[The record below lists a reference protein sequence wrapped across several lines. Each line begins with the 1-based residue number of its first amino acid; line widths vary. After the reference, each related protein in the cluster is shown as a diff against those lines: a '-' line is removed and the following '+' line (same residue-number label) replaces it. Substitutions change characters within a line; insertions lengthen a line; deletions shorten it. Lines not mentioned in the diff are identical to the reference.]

1 MAQESTNTFS
11 GGLNKDLNSIATK
24 NTLLTD
30 SKNMTFITFN
40 GNEMSMQNDMGN
52 TKLIYQQTDDD
63 GNKTGDVV
71 DVALS
76 EGFVP
81 VGMKEHGGI
90 LYIASYN
97 KAESKGEIGTFPS
110 PEYNTESILKVL
122 DSNFDLY
129 IDKIIPI
136 FNKEDYIEA
145 GDCLI
150 DYCFLGLNLDLITL
164 SQDDRKIYTYKILN
178 TLNGND
184 ITKYCSNLKLDNG
197 TAIIPL
203 SKLYNE
209 KNKKIYIGYNNGVSD
224 IILAA
229 FDGTNVKYGHGNQ
242 SILTNKIYTYSN
254 TNVQFWMYNNKG
266 EYVLYIHNYDG
277 YDVFYKTKEEKRTI
291 EYNKSTT
298 FNFPNIQKSSLGI
311 MFQYEDIESFKLVD
325 REDETSI
332 GLRKGF
338 LKNYCCLLFDS
349 LLTENHTKI
358 TVDKAKFHY
367 IFYDEHYNNLFEQ
380 KYEIPINNQRLVKTN
395 KATRLDRCPNTK
407 NIQKEPY
414 NKFYVYFEFEPIN
427 NDNIDLSKHTI
438 KMTVDMSKSNLSD
451 VGYPVKEYSNIDI
464 SLNNILVPYSSTET
478 TTFESLYK
486 NAINTKD
493 YSLLFKTKLFNE
505 SITDTSCLVGN
516 QLKDTCFKCIQE
528 PNKTKYDDA
537 NPQFLSALILSD
549 TNPVPSYGTIIPDCT
564 YFETNNTGFYLYDK
578 LYYNYGT
585 TINKLEGIDQSYNY
599 QWVIK
604 FVNSQLNFSTIIGDK
619 LSNLFYYKI
628 SCKAFDNLNKLDLY
642 IYKTSDFNK
651 ITVNSI
657 PKSFDIID
665 YLNNN
670 DNKNEYIFELSNYKR
685 SDRDAK
691 VTLLNGNLNSDIE
704 YQKVIPQGTFNRYLS
719 VYSTEEDYLTDVNGN
734 IGLFCLKD
742 NGIIVDY
749 NYAKKNNINLSTY
762 KIGLTTYINSIR
774 IEQDKLNYSIEN
786 VFEKDLTQ
794 FSNGEIYPVDHNNK
808 TLLTNEIYELY
819 NCVSPSRVYYTG
831 SIIKKDGAPEI
842 ETNKYSIKGRNEIL
856 NVYYN
861 NPYLFKNNSGLYSRY
876 QMVKKDSKYYIN
888 VEFDI
893 NDFKDYKYVMFL
905 AYTTQNTIINSNY
918 QMVIQ
923 DSVNQDQLFN
933 AGNSVTINK
942 EKGLK
947 YNRIAILFEV
957 DKTKNIQLEISCD
970 KEEESSNNPF
980 NQFLKSENIPL
991 LINPILY
998 TVDDLIE
1005 EDDVIKCQYF
1015 RAQAARLTSYSIKDS
1030 IYSDVEFPNGFFTKP
1045 VVGKTSNVLDNY
1057 APLPFYEF

>member
-97 KAESKGEIGTFPS
+97 KAKGKGEIGTFPS
-110 PEYNTESILKVL
+110 PEYNTESTLKVL
-122 DSNFDLY
+122 DSNFDFY
-129 IDKIIPI
+129 IDKIVPI

-150 DYCFLGLNLDLITL
+150 DYCFLGLNLDIITL
-164 SQDDRKIYTYKILN
+164 SQDDRKIYTYKIIN

-197 TAIIPL
+197 TAIINL
-203 SKLYNE
+203 TQLYNE

-229 FDGTNVKYGHGNQ
+229 FDGTNVKYGHGSQ

-266 EYVLYIHNYDG
+266 EYVLYIHNYDK
-277 YDVFYKTKEEKRTI
+277 YDVFYKTKDEKGTI
-291 EYNKSTT
+291 EYNKSDV

-311 MFQYEDIESFKLVD
+311 MFQYEDIESFKLVNH
-325 REDETSI
+325 EDETSI
-332 GLRKGF
+332 GLKKGF
-338 LKNYCCLLFDS
+338 EKKYCCLFFDS

-358 TVDKAKFHY
+358 TVDKSEFKY
-367 IFYDEHYNNLFEQ
+367 IFYDEHYNILFEQ
-380 KYEIPINNQRLVKTN
+380 KTPIEIPIKNQRIVQLKEEGKKEFRTHLEQSDQAN
-395 KATRLDRCPNTK
+395 K
-407 NIQKEPY
+407 IQKEPY
-414 NKFYVYFEFEPIN
+414 NKFYVYFEFKPIN
-427 NDNIDLSKHTI
+427 NNGIDLSKHTI

-464 SLNNILVPYSSTET
+464 NLNNILVPYNDFET

-486 NAINTKD
+486 NATNTKD

-505 SITDTSCLVGN
+505 SITDSKCLVDK
-516 QLKDTCFKCIQE
+516 QLKDTHFKLIPD
-528 PNKTKYDDA
+528 PNLQSKYL
-537 NPQFLSALILSD
+537 QALISQDSKLDSQ
-549 TNPVPSYGTIIPDCT
+549 GTIRDHCAH
-564 YFETNNTGFYLYDK
+564 FKEDNKSFYLYDK
-578 LYYNYGT
+578 LYSYYGT

-599 QWVIK
+599 QWTIN
-604 FVNSQLNFSTIIGDK
+604 FVNSKLNFSNIIGDK
-619 LSNLFYYKI
+619 LSDLFYYKA
-628 SCKAFDNLNKLDLY
+628 SCEAFNNLKEFDLY
-642 IYKTSDFNK
+642 VFKTGDEKGS
-651 ITVNSI
+651 TVDSI
-657 PKSFDIID
+657 PTSFDIID

-685 SDRDAK
+685 SDHHAK
-691 VTLLNGNLNSDIE
+691 IKLLNGNLSSDIE
-704 YQKVIPQGTFNRYLS
+704 YQKAIPQGTFNRYLS
-719 VYSTEEDYLTDVNGN
+719 IYSTEEDYLTSINGN
-734 IGLFCLKD
+734 IGMFCLSDGKT
-742 NGIIVDY
+742 NLGE
-749 NYAKKNNINLSTY
+749 KNEFNENKTVNC

-774 IEQDKLNYSIEN
+774 IEQSKLNYSIEN

-794 FSNGEIYPVDHNNK
+794 LSNGEIYPVDHNNHS
-808 TLLTNEIYELY
+808 LLTNEKYELY
-819 NCVSPSRVYYTG
+819 NCLSPYRVYYTG
-831 SIIKKDGAPEI
+831 SLIKKDGAPKI
-842 ETNKYSIKGRNEIL
+842 EFNNHSVAIGNKIK
-856 NVYYN
+856 NVYYD

-876 QMVKKDSKYYIN
+876 QMVNKDSKYYLN
-888 VEFDI
+888 VEFDV

-905 AYTTQNTIINSNY
+905 AYTTQNTTINSNY
-918 QMVIQ
+918 QMIIQ

-933 AGNSVTINK
+933 TGNSVTINK

-970 KEEESSNNPF
+970 KEETTLSNIG
-980 NQFLKSENIPL
+980 QIPL

-998 TVDDLIE
+998 TIDDLIE
-1005 EDDVIKCQYF
+1005 EDSVLKCQYF
-1015 RAQAARLTSYSIKDS
+1015 RAQAARLINYSIEDS
-1030 IYSDVEFPNGFFTKP
+1030 IYYDVKFPNGKFSNP
-1045 VVGKTSNVLDNY
+1045 IVGKTSNVLDNY

>member
-97 KAESKGEIGTFPS
+97 KAKNMGEIGTFPS
-110 PEYNTESILKVL
+110 PEYNTESTLKTL

-129 IDKIIPI
+129 IDKIVPI

-197 TAIIPL
+197 TAIINL
-203 SKLYNE
+203 TQLYNE

-229 FDGTNVKYGHGNQ
+229 FDGTSVKYGHGSQ

-266 EYVLYIHNYDG
+266 EYVLYIHNYDK
-277 YDVFYKTKEEKRTI
+277 YDVFYKTKDEKENI
-291 EYNKSTT
+291 EYNKSDE
-298 FNFPNIQKSSLGI
+298 FHFPNIQKSSLGI

-325 REDETSI
+325 HEDETSI
-332 GLRKGF
+332 GLTKSF
-338 LKNYCCLLFDS
+338 VNNYCCLIFDS
-349 LLTENHTKI
+349 LLTENYTKI
-358 TVDKAKFHY
+358 TVDKARFEY
-367 IFYDEHYNNLFEQ
+367 IFYDEHYNELFRQ
-380 KYEIPINNQRLVKTN
+380 KYEIPINNQKLIKTN
-395 KATRLDRCPNTK
+395 KITRLDRYPNAK

-414 NKFYVYFEFEPIN
+414 NKFYVYFEIEPIN

-451 VGYPVKEYSNIDI
+451 VGYPLKEYSNIDI
-464 SLNNILVPYSSTET
+464 SLNNILVPYNEYET

-505 SITDTSCLVGN
+505 SITDSKCLVSK
-516 QLKDTCFKCIQE
+516 QLKDTCFKLITDPNNPYAYIWALVLQDCQ
-528 PNKTKYDDA
+528 PNKTDD
-537 NPQFLSALILSD
+537 NIRL
-549 TNPVPSYGTIIPDCT
+549 DCT
-564 YFETNNTGFYLYDK
+564 HYQKGNSEFYLYDK
-578 LYYNYGT
+578 LYSYYGT
-585 TINKLEGIDQSYNY
+585 IIKKLEGIDQSYNY
-599 QWVIK
+599 QWIIN
-604 FVNSQLNFSTIIGDK
+604 FVNSQLNFSNIIGDK
-619 LSNLFYYKI
+619 LSDLFYYKA
-628 SCKAFDNLNKLDLY
+628 SCKPCNNFNNLDLY
-642 IYKTSDFNK
+642 VLKTYDFLK
-651 ITVNSI
+651 KTVNSI
-657 PKSFDIID
+657 PKSFDVID
-665 YLNNN
+665 YINNN
-670 DNKNEYIFELSNYKR
+670 DNNEYIFELSSYER
-685 SDRDAK
+685 SDDEAK
-691 VTLLNGNLNSDIE
+691 IKLLNGGLNSNVE
-704 YQKVIPQGTFNRYLS
+704 YQKTIPQGTFNRYLS
-719 VYSTEEDYLTDVNGN
+719 VYSTEKDYLTDIYGN
-734 IGLFCLKD
+734 IGMFCLSDGK
-742 NGIIVDY
+742 Y
-749 NYAKKNNINLSTY
+749 NLGSLNKITENEIKNCE
-762 KIGLTTYINSIR
+762 IGLTTYVDSIR
-774 IEQDKLNYSIEN
+774 IEQSKLNYSIEN

-794 FSNGEIYPVDHNNK
+794 LSNGEIYPVDHNNHA
-808 TLLTNEIYELY
+808 LLTNEKYELY
-819 NCVSPSRVYYTG
+819 NCLSPYKVYYTG
-831 SIIKKDGAPEI
+831 SLIKKDGAPKI
-842 ETNKYSIKGRNEIL
+842 EFNNHSVAIGNKIK
-856 NVYYN
+856 NVYYD

-876 QMVKKDSKYYIN
+876 QMVNKDSKYYLN
-888 VEFDI
+888 VEFDV

-905 AYTTQNTIINSNY
+905 AYTTQNIEINSNY
-918 QMVIQ
+918 QMIVQNPNKQ
-923 DSVNQDQLFN
+923 DELLNI
-933 AGNSVTINK
+933 GNSVTINK

-957 DKTKNIQLEISCD
+957 DKTKNIQLEISCN
-970 KEEESSNNPF
+970 KEEESSNN
-980 NQFLKSENIPL
+980 QFDQLLKSENIPL

-998 TVDDLIE
+998 TIDDLIE
-1005 EDDVIKCQYF
+1005 EDDVVKCQYF
-1015 RAQAARLTSYSIKDS
+1015 RAQAARLTNYSIKDS
-1030 IYSDVEFPNGFFTKP
+1030 IYSDVKFPNGIFSKP
-1045 VVGKTSNVLDNY
+1045 VVSKTSNVLDNY

>member
-71 DVALS
+71 DVSLS

-97 KAESKGEIGTFPS
+97 KAKSMGEIGTFPS
-110 PEYNTESILKVL
+110 PEYNTESTLKVL

-129 IDKIIPI
+129 IDKIVPI

-164 SQDDRKIYTYKILN
+164 SQKERKIYTYKIIN

-197 TAIIPL
+197 TAIINL
-203 SKLYNE
+203 TQLYNE

-242 SILTNKIYTYSN
+242 SILTNKIYTHSN

-266 EYVLYIHNYDG
+266 EYVLYIHNYDK
-277 YDVFYKTKEEKRTI
+277 YDIFCKTKGEKEI
-291 EYNKSTT
+291 IKYDKSTT

-332 GLRKGF
+332 GLKKGF
-338 LKNYCCLLFDS
+338 YNKYCCLFFDS
-349 LLTENHTKI
+349 LLTENNTKI
-358 TVDKAKFHY
+358 TVDKAEFKY
-367 IFYDEHYNNLFEQ
+367 IFYDEHYNTLFEQ
-380 KYEIPINNQRLVKTN
+380 ETPIEILIKNQRVVQLEEEGKKEFRTHLEQSN
-395 KATRLDRCPNTK
+395 YANI
-407 NIQKEPY
+407 IQKEPY
-414 NKFYVYFEFEPIN
+414 NKFYVYFEFKPIN

-438 KMTVDMSKSNLSD
+438 KMTVDMSKSNMSD
-451 VGYPVKEYSNIDI
+451 VGYPIKEYSNIDI
-464 SLNNILVPYSSTET
+464 SLNNILVPYNEYEA

-505 SITDTSCLVGN
+505 SITDSKCLVGKE
-516 QLKDTCFKCIQE
+516 LKDTHFKLIPD
-528 PNKTKYDDA
+528 PNLQSKYL
-537 NPQFLSALILSD
+537 QALISQDSKLDSQ
-549 TNPVPSYGTIIPDCT
+549 GTIRNHCT
-564 YFETNNTGFYLYDK
+564 HFKEDNKSFYLYDK
-578 LYYNYGT
+578 LYSYYGT

-599 QWVIK
+599 QWTIN
-604 FVNSQLNFSTIIGDK
+604 FVNSKLNFSNIIGDK
-619 LSNLFYYKI
+619 LSDLFYYKA
-628 SCKAFDNLNKLDLY
+628 SCEAFNNLKEFDLY
-642 IYKTSDFNK
+642 VFKTGDEKGS
-651 ITVNSI
+651 TVDSI
-657 PKSFDIID
+657 PKTFDIID

-670 DNKNEYIFELSNYKR
+670 DNKNEYIFEISFYKR
-685 SDRDAK
+685 PDHHAK
-691 VTLLNGNLNSDIE
+691 VKLLNGSLNSDIE
-704 YQKVIPQGTFNRYLS
+704 YQKAIPQGTFNRYLS
-719 VYSTEEDYLTDVNGN
+719 VYSTEEDYLTSINGN
-734 IGLFCLKD
+734 IGMFCLSDGKT
-742 NGIIVDY
+742 NLGGKNEFNENKTVDCR
-749 NYAKKNNINLSTY
+749 
-762 KIGLTTYINSIR
+762 IGLTTYVDSIR
-774 IEQDKLNYSIEN
+774 IEQSKLNYSIEN
-786 VFEKDLTQ
+786 AFEKDLTQ
-794 FSNGEIYPVDHNNK
+794 LSNGEIYPVDHNNHA
-808 TLLTNEIYELY
+808 LLTNEKYELY
-819 NCVSPSRVYYTG
+819 NCLSPYKVYYTG
-831 SIIKKDGAPEI
+831 SLIKKDGAPKI
-842 ETNKYSIKGRNEIL
+842 EFNKPSIAIGNKIK
-856 NVYYN
+856 NVYYD

-876 QMVKKDSKYYIN
+876 QMVNKDSKYYLN
-888 VEFDI
+888 VEFDV

-905 AYTTQNTIINSNY
+905 AYTTQNTTINSNY
-918 QMVIQ
+918 QMIIQ
-923 DSVNQDQLFN
+923 DSANQDQLFN
-933 AGNSVTINK
+933 TGNSITINK
-942 EKGLK
+942 KKGLK

-957 DKTKNIQLEISCD
+957 DKTKNIQLELSCD
-970 KEEESSNNPF
+970 KEETTLSNIR
-980 NQFLKSENIPL
+980 QIPL

-998 TVDDLIE
+998 TIDDLIE
-1005 EDDVIKCQYF
+1005 EDNILKCQYF
-1015 RAQAARLTSYSIKDS
+1015 RAQAARLTNYSISDS
-1030 IYSDVEFPNGFFTKP
+1030 IYSDVEFPNGNFPNP
-1045 VVGKTSNVLDNY
+1045 VVGKNINVLDNY

>member
-52 TKLIYQQTDDD
+52 TKLIYQQTDDN

-97 KAESKGEIGTFPS
+97 KAKGKGEIGTFPS
-110 PEYNTESILKVL
+110 PEYNTESTLKIL

-129 IDKIIPI
+129 VDKVVPI

-164 SQDDRKIYTYKILN
+164 SQKERKIYTYKIIN

-197 TAIIPL
+197 TAIINL
-203 SKLYNE
+203 TQLYNE

-242 SILTNKIYTYSN
+242 SILINKIYTYSN

-266 EYVLYIHNYDG
+266 EYVLYIHNYDE
-277 YDVFYKTKEEKRTI
+277 YNIFYKTKDEKGNI

-298 FNFPNIQKSSLGI
+298 FNFPNIQKTSLGI
-311 MFQYEDIESFKLVD
+311 MFQYEDIESFKLVNH
-325 REDETSI
+325 EDETSI
-332 GLRKGF
+332 GLRKDF
-338 LKNYCCLLFDS
+338 INNYCCLIFDS
-349 LLTENHTKI
+349 LLTENYTKI
-358 TVDKAKFHY
+358 TVDKARFEY
-367 IFYDEHYNNLFEQ
+367 IFYDEHYNELFRQ
-380 KYEIPINNQRLVKTN
+380 KYEIPINNQKLVKTN
-395 KATRLDRCPNTK
+395 KVTRLDKSPNAK

-414 NKFYVYFEFEPIN
+414 NKFYVYFEFKPIN

-451 VGYPVKEYSNIDI
+451 VGYPIKEYSNIDI
-464 SLNNILVPYSSTET
+464 SLNNILVPYNEYDT

-486 NAINTKD
+486 NATNTKD

-505 SITDTSCLVGN
+505 SITDSKCLVSK
-516 QLKDTCFKCIQE
+516 QLKDTCFQLVNDPNYNSKLIYALMGQHIWQE
-528 PNKTKYDDA
+528 NGLIYTIHRYCTHFEEDDK
-537 NPQFLSALILSD
+537 S
-549 TNPVPSYGTIIPDCT
+549 
-564 YFETNNTGFYLYDK
+564 FYLYDK
-578 LYYNYGT
+578 LYSYYGT
-585 TINKLEGIDQSYNY
+585 TIKKLEGIDQSYNY
-599 QWVIK
+599 QWTIN
-604 FVNSQLNFSTIIGDK
+604 FVNSKLNISNIIGDK
-619 LSNLFYYKI
+619 LSDLFYYKA
-628 SCKAFDNLNKLDLY
+628 SCEAFNDLDKYYLSVSETRDE
-642 IYKTSDFNK
+642 IGS
-651 ITVNSI
+651 TVDSI
-657 PKSFDIID
+657 PKSFDVID
-665 YLNNN
+665 YINNN
-670 DNKNEYIFELSNYKR
+670 DNKNEYIFELSSCKR
-685 SDRDAK
+685 SDK
-691 VTLLNGNLNSDIE
+691 NIKIKLLNGSLNSDVE
-704 YQKVIPQGTFNRYLS
+704 YQKTIPQGTFNRYLS
-719 VYSTEEDYLTDVNGN
+719 IYSTEKDYLTAINGN
-734 IGLFCLKD
+734 IGMFCLSDGKTNSGESID
-742 NGIIVDY
+742 TNQGKI
-749 NYAKKNNINLSTY
+749 NNC
-762 KIGLTTYINSIR
+762 KIGLTTYVDSIR
-774 IEQDKLNYSIEN
+774 IEQSKLNYSIEN

-794 FSNGEIYPVDHNNK
+794 LSNGEIYPVDHNNHS
-808 TLLTNEIYELY
+808 LLTNEKYELY
-819 NCVSPSRVYYTG
+819 NCLSPYKIYYTD
-831 SIIKKDGAPEI
+831 SVIKKDGAPKIERIGTEI
-842 ETNKYSIKGRNEIL
+842 K
-856 NVYYN
+856 NVYYD

-876 QMVKKDSKYYIN
+876 QMVNKDSKYYLN
-888 VEFDI
+888 VEFDV

-905 AYTTQNTIINSNY
+905 AYTTQNTTINSNY
-918 QMVIQ
+918 QMIIQ

-933 AGNSVTINK
+933 TGNSVTINK

-957 DKTKNIQLEISCD
+957 DKTKNIYLEISCN
-970 KEEESSNNPF
+970 KETSLSNIGQN
-980 NQFLKSENIPL
+980 PL

-1005 EDDVIKCQYF
+1005 EDGILKCQYF
-1015 RAQAARLTSYSIKDS
+1015 RAQASRLTNYSIKDS
-1030 IYSDVEFPNGFFTKP
+1030 IYSDVKFPNGKFSNP
-1045 VVGKTSNVLDNY
+1045 IVGKNINVLDNY

>member
-63 GNKTGDVV
+63 GNKIGDVV

-97 KAESKGEIGTFPS
+97 KAKGKGEIGTFPS
-110 PEYNTESILKVL
+110 PEYNTESTLKIL

-129 IDKIIPI
+129 IDKIVPI

-164 SQDDRKIYTYKILN
+164 SQDNRKIYTYKILN
-178 TLNGND
+178 TLNCND

-197 TAIIPL
+197 TAIINL
-203 SKLYNE
+203 TQLYNE

-229 FDGTNVKYGHGNQ
+229 FDGTNVKYGHGSQ

-266 EYVLYIHNYDG
+266 EYVLYIHNYDK
-277 YDVFYKTKEEKRTI
+277 YDVFYKTKDEKGTI
-291 EYNKSTT
+291 EYNKSDV

-311 MFQYEDIESFKLVD
+311 MFQYEDIESFKLVNY
-325 REDETSI
+325 EDETSI
-332 GLRKGF
+332 GLKKGF
-338 LKNYCCLLFDS
+338 LKNYCCLIFDS
-349 LLTENHTKI
+349 LLTENYTKI
-358 TVDKAKFHY
+358 TVDKARFEY
-367 IFYDEHYNNLFEQ
+367 IFYDEHYNELFRQ

-395 KATRLDRCPNTK
+395 KATRLDRCPNAK

-451 VGYPVKEYSNIDI
+451 VGYPLKEYSNIDI
-464 SLNNILVPYSSTET
+464 SLNNILVPYGELET

-505 SITDTSCLVGN
+505 SITDSKCLVGKE
-516 QLKDTCFKCIQE
+516 LKDTCFKVVKE
-528 PNKTKYDDA
+528 PNHSNLLA
-537 NPQFLSALILSD
+537 SALVLQ
-549 TNPVPSYGTIIPDCT
+549 DCQPNKKGEIRDDC
-564 YFETNNTGFYLYDK
+564 YYYKDGAYKFYLYDK
-578 LYYNYGT
+578 LYYDYGT

-599 QWVIK
+599 QWVVK
-604 FVNSQLNFSTIIGDK
+604 FVNSQLNFSNIIGDK
-619 LSNLFYYKI
+619 LSDLFYYKS
-628 SCKAFDNLNKLDLY
+628 SCNTFNDLNQFNLY
-642 IYKTSDFNK
+642 VFPTSDLSLDSMSRSF
-651 ITVNSI
+651 NSI
-657 PKSFDIID
+657 PISFDIID

-685 SDRDAK
+685 SDRRAK
-691 VTLLNGNLNSDIE
+691 VKLLNGSLNSDIE
-704 YQKVIPQGTFNRYLS
+704 YQKTIPQGTFNRYLS
-719 VYSTEEDYLTDVNGN
+719 IYSTEENYLSDINGN
-734 IGLFCLKD
+734 IGMFCLSHGKTNLGEKNED
-742 NGIIVDY
+742 NEDEIS
-749 NYAKKNNINLSTY
+749 NC
-762 KIGLTTYINSIR
+762 KIGITTYVNSIR

-794 FSNGEIYPVDHNNK
+794 LSNGEIYPVDHNNH
-808 TLLTNEIYELY
+808 TLLTNEKYELY
-819 NCVSPSRVYYTG
+819 NCLSPYKVYYTG
-831 SIIKKDGAPEI
+831 SLIKKDGAPKI
-842 ETNKYSIKGRNEIL
+842 EFNNPSIAIGNKIK
-856 NVYYN
+856 NVYYD

-876 QMVKKDSKYYIN
+876 QMVNKDSKYYLN
-888 VEFDI
+888 VEFDV

-905 AYTTQNTIINSNY
+905 AYITQDTTINSNY
-918 QMVIQ
+918 QMIIQ
-923 DSVNQDQLFN
+923 DPNKQDELLN
-933 AGNSVTINK
+933 VGNLVTINK

-970 KEEESSNNPF
+970 KEETTLSNIG
-980 NQFLKSENIPL
+980 QIPL

-1005 EDDVIKCQYF
+1005 EEDVLKCQYF
-1015 RAQAARLTSYSIKDS
+1015 RAQAARLTNYSIEDS
-1030 IYSDVEFPNGFFTKP
+1030 IYSDVEFPNGESL
-1045 VVGKTSNVLDNY
+1045 GKNLNKKNNNVLDNY

>member
-11 GGLNKDLNSIATK
+11 GGLNQDLNSIATK

-97 KAESKGEIGTFPS
+97 KARSMGEIGTFPS
-110 PEYNTESILKVL
+110 PEYNTESTLKVL

-129 IDKIIPI
+129 IDKIVPI

-164 SQDDRKIYTYKILN
+164 SQNDRKIYTYKILN

-197 TAIIPL
+197 TAIINL
-203 SKLYNE
+203 TQLYNE

-229 FDGTNVKYGHGNQ
+229 FDGTNIKYGHGNQ

-266 EYVLYIHNYDG
+266 EYILYIHNYDK
-277 YDVFYKTKEEKRTI
+277 YDVFYKTKDEKGNI
-291 EYNKSTT
+291 EYNKSTP

-311 MFQYEDIESFKLVD
+311 MFQYEDIESFKLVNH
-325 REDETSI
+325 EDETSI

-338 LKNYCCLLFDS
+338 LKNYCCLIFDS
-349 LLTENHTKI
+349 LLTENYTKI
-358 TVDKAKFHY
+358 TVDKARFEY
-367 IFYDEHYNNLFEQ
+367 IFYDEHYNELFRQ

-395 KATRLDRCPNTK
+395 KATRLDRYPNAK

-427 NDNIDLSKHTI
+427 NDGIDLSKHTI

-451 VGYPVKEYSNIDI
+451 VGYPLKEYSNIDI
-464 SLNNILVPYSSTET
+464 SLNNILVPYNEYET

-505 SITDTSCLVGN
+505 SITDSKCLVGKE
-516 QLKDTCFKCIQE
+516 LKDTCFKVVKE
-528 PNKTKYDDA
+528 PNHSNLLA
-537 NPQFLSALILSD
+537 SALVLQ
-549 TNPVPSYGTIIPDCT
+549 DCQPNKKGEIRDDC
-564 YFETNNTGFYLYDK
+564 YYYKDGAYKFYLYDK
-578 LYYNYGT
+578 LYYDYGT

-604 FVNSQLNFSTIIGDK
+604 FVNSQLNFSNIIGDK
-619 LSNLFYYKI
+619 LSDLFYYKS
-628 SCKAFDNLNKLDLY
+628 SCNTFNDLNQFNLY
-642 IYKTSDFNK
+642 VFPTSDLSLDSMSRSQ
-651 ITVNSI
+651 NSI
-657 PKSFDIID
+657 PTSFDIID

-685 SDRDAK
+685 SDRRAK
-691 VTLLNGNLNSDIE
+691 VKLLNGNLNSDIE
-704 YQKVIPQGTFNRYLS
+704 YQKTIPQGTFNRYLS
-719 VYSTEEDYLTDVNGN
+719 IYSTEENYLSDINGN
-734 IGLFCLKD
+734 IGMFCLSHGKT
-742 NGIIVDY
+742 NLGE
-749 NYAKKNNINLSTY
+749 KNENNENEISNC
-762 KIGLTTYINSIR
+762 KIGITTYVDSIR

-794 FSNGEIYPVDHNNK
+794 LSNGEIYPVDHNNK
-808 TLLTNEIYELY
+808 ALLTNEKYELY
-819 NCVSPSRVYYTG
+819 NCLSPYKVYYTG
-831 SIIKKDGAPEI
+831 SVIKKDGAPKVEFNNHSI
-842 ETNKYSIKGRNEIL
+842 AIGNKIK
-856 NVYYN
+856 NVYYD

-876 QMVKKDSKYYIN
+876 QMVNKDSKYYLN
-888 VEFDI
+888 VEFDV

-905 AYTTQNTIINSNY
+905 AYTTQDTTINSNY
-918 QMVIQ
+918 QMIIQ
-923 DSVNQDQLFN
+923 DQNKQDELLN
-933 AGNSVTINK
+933 VGNLVTINK

-957 DKTKNIQLEISCD
+957 DKTKNIQLEISCN
-970 KEEESSNNPF
+970 KEEDSSNNPF
-980 NQFLKSENIPL
+980 DQLLKSENIPL

-1005 EDDVIKCQYF
+1005 EDNVVKCQYF
-1015 RAQAARLTSYSIKDS
+1015 RAQAARLTKYSISDS
-1030 IYSDVEFPNGFFTKP
+1030 IYSDVKFPNGNFP
-1045 VVGKTSNVLDNY
+1045 NPIVGKTSNVLDNY

>member
-63 GNKTGDVV
+63 GNKIGDVV

-97 KAESKGEIGTFPS
+97 KAKGKGEIGTFPS
-110 PEYNTESILKVL
+110 PEYNTESTLKIL

-129 IDKIIPI
+129 VDKIIPI
-136 FNKEDYIEA
+136 FNPEDYIEA

-150 DYCFLGLNLDLITL
+150 DYCFLGLNLNLITL
-164 SQDDRKIYTYKILN
+164 SQDDRKIYTYKIIN

-197 TAIIPL
+197 TTIINL
-203 SKLYNE
+203 TQLYNE
-209 KNKKIYIGYNNGVSD
+209 KNKRIYIGYNNGVSD

-254 TNVQFWMYNNKG
+254 TNVQFWLYNNKG
-266 EYVLYIHNYDG
+266 EYVLYIHNYDK
-277 YDVFYKTKEEKRTI
+277 YDVFYKTKDEKGNI
-291 EYNKSTT
+291 EYNKSTP

-325 REDETSI
+325 HEDETSI

-349 LLTENHTKI
+349 LLTENYTKI
-358 TVDKAKFHY
+358 TVDKAKFKY
-367 IFYDEHYNNLFEQ
+367 IFYDEHYNELYQQ

-395 KATRLDRCPNTK
+395 KVTRLDRCPNAK

-414 NKFYVYFEFEPIN
+414 NKFYVYFEFKPIN
-427 NDNIDLSKHTI
+427 NDGIDLSKHTI

-451 VGYPVKEYSNIDI
+451 IGYPLKEYSNIDI
-464 SLNNILVPYSSTET
+464 SLNNILVPYNEYET

-505 SITDTSCLVGN
+505 SITDSKCLVGKE
-516 QLKDTCFKCIQE
+516 LKDTCFRQVRD
-528 PNKTKYDDA
+528 PNYYSKLLY
-537 NPQFLSALILSD
+537 ALILQESKID
-549 TNPVPSYGTIIPDCT
+549 IQNPVLNDCT
-564 YFETNNTGFYLYDK
+564 YFKEGSSFYLYDK

-585 TINKLEGIDQSYNY
+585 TIHKLEGINQSYNY

-604 FVNSQLNFSTIIGDK
+604 FVNSQLTFSNIIGDK
-619 LSNLFYYKI
+619 LSDLFYYKT
-628 SCKAFDNLNKLDLY
+628 SCETFNNLLNKFDLCVF
-642 IYKTSDFNK
+642 KTHDEK
-651 ITVNSI
+651 GATMNSI

-685 SDRDAK
+685 SDRNAK
-691 VTLLNGNLNSDIE
+691 VQLLNGSLNSDIE
-704 YQKVIPQGTFNRYLS
+704 YQKEIPQGTFNRYLS
-719 VYSTEEDYLTDVNGN
+719 IYSTEEDYLTDTNGN
-734 IGLFCLKD
+734 IGMFYL
-742 NGIIVDY
+742 VDSKT
-749 NYAKKNNINLSTY
+749 NSNATNTSNQREINNCR
-762 KIGLTTYINSIR
+762 IGLTTYVDSIR

-794 FSNGEIYPVDHNNK
+794 LSNGETYPVDHNNHA
-808 TLLTNEIYELY
+808 LLTNEKYELY
-819 NCVSPSRVYYTG
+819 NCLSPYKVYYTG
-831 SIIKKDGAPEI
+831 SVIKKDGAPKI
-842 ETNKYSIKGRNEIL
+842 EFNNHSIAIGNKIK
-856 NVYYN
+856 NVYYD

-876 QMVKKDSKYYIN
+876 QMVNKDSKYYLNI
-888 VEFDI
+888 EFDV

-905 AYTTQNTIINSNY
+905 AYTTQNIEINSNY
-918 QMVIQ
+918 QMIIQ
-923 DSVNQDQLFN
+923 DSNKQDELLN
-933 AGNSVTINK
+933 VGNLVTINK

-957 DKTKNIQLEISCD
+957 DKTKNIQLEISCN
-970 KEEESSNNPF
+970 KEETTLSNIE
-980 NQFLKSENIPL
+980 QVPL

-998 TVDDLIE
+998 TIDDLIE
-1005 EDDVIKCQYF
+1005 EDNILKCQYF
-1015 RAQAARLTSYSIKDS
+1015 RAQAARLTNYSIQDS
-1030 IYSDVEFPNGFFTKP
+1030 IYQDVEFPNGFFSKP
-1045 VVGKTSNVLDNY
+1045 VVGKNFNVLDNY